1 MTTSLLRTWV
11 TFPAFTS
18 YSEGAEVVGV
28 FVIGL
33 IGAIK
38 VLDISGNNRLLFT
51 IVLAGNIDTSALY
64 FFDDILPQLGRKY
77 LSFDPVMTYRRPM
90 HKSRVRM

>member
-1 MTTSLLRTWV
+1 MKTSLLRTWV

-18 YSEGAEVVGV
+18 YSEAAEVVGG

-33 IGAIK
+33 IGAIE

-51 IVLAGNIDTSALY
+51 MVPVGNIDTNILY
-64 FFDDILPQLGRKY
+64 FFTGIFPGVAGALLCDSNI
-77 LSFDPVMTYRRPM
+77 TYRQPIT
-90 HKSRVRM
+90 